1 MVFAMV
7 GMWLIFYAVESAET
21 RSTFLLLGWQ
31 MALLKFATQN
41 AVQKKDESGSAGE
54 GEASR
59 RTTAKVAPAEAS
71 PGVRVLEVV
80 PSAEPRLNPKLEAEL
95 GL

>member
-1 MVFAMV
+1 MLHA
-7 GMWLIFYAVESAET
+7 GSTAE
-21 RSTFLLLGWQ
+21 
-31 MALLKFATQN
+31 KEE
-41 AVQKKDESGSAGE
+41 ESGSAGE

-80 PSAEPRLNPKLEAEL
+80 PSAEPRLDPKLEAEL